1 MSSTTQQP
9 PPATSP
15 QSTAYFLT
23 LMPIGPVALTRD
35 ALRVAIMS
43 TWETTS
49 FLGPRSVNRSFLA
62 PVQKPNTKELPTLS
76 LKHAGYATSYWNF
89 IIPQLMQPWYIVTML
104 VSSTFQKT
112 LFNINVPNTSSLTFT
127 LCAKR
132 LQEDRSDLCWCL
144 KLLETGGQ
152 VPGEGERGMEERRE
166 KEGGNVK
173 DPAYH
178 DLSRSYRFAVH
189 NRPDRHWIAIR
200 KQLTDIFNSIGLN
213 ETIMQILN
221 MFMSMGRPHH
231 WVNYLMPEDARFNK
245 SEESSATPNVSDV
258 TKLNQLMMET
268 WTVLSSYEFGNIL
281 EMSLRK
287 VVDGVMEDMKLQFGD
302 ENLPLAKLLPRVA
315 QISPLLLEEPS
326 RNKFIEIIRNIP
338 QVDVFFTLLYTNM
351 PTS

>member
-1 MSSTTQQP
+1 M
-9 PPATSP
+9 
-15 QSTAYFLT
+15 
-23 LMPIGPVALTRD
+23 
-35 ALRVAIMS
+35 
-43 TWETTS
+43 
-49 FLGPRSVNRSFLA
+49 
-62 PVQKPNTKELPTLS
+62 PTLIS
-76 LKHAGYATSYWNF
+76 NMQAASTEVLKG
-89 IIPQLMQPWYIVTML
+89 
-104 VSSTFQKT
+104 
-112 LFNINVPNTSSLTFT
+112 
-127 LCAKR
+127 
-132 LQEDRSDLCWCL
+132 
-144 KLLETGGQ
+144 
-152 VPGEGERGMEERRE
+152 
-166 KEGGNVK
+166 
-173 DPAYH
+173 
-178 DLSRSYRFAVH
+178 
-189 NRPDRHWIAIR
+189 